1 MTSPSITI
9 EQLIAY
15 ASGDLKGDEA
25 AAVAAYVRQDPQ
37 ARATVQA
44 WRSAAATLRTDDTAS
59 PSEQAVSR
67 AKALYTSRPA
77 AAAAPRVS
85 WLEIIDRVLATLV
98 FDSRSQPAMAGFRGT
113 AEVVRLSFTCEL
125 GDVDLEVLPPD
136 GAGDARSRVIGQ
148 MSPTSQ
154 KADHVA
160 LCRQG
165 TREVAADGP
174 VLPDG
179 TFELLVEP
187 GVYDLLLHVAGRV
200 LTVPSIDLT

>member
-1 MTSPSITI
+1 MTSRSITH

-15 ASGDLKGDEA
+15 ASGDLTGDEA
-25 AAVAAYVRQDPQ
+25 AAVAAHVKVDPH
-37 ARATVQA
+37 ARATVEA
-44 WRSAAATLRTDDTAS
+44 WRSVAAAWRTDDTTT
-59 PSEQAVSR
+59 PSEQVVARVKQMY
-67 AKALYTSRPA
+67 AARPA
-77 AAAAPRVS
+77 SAAAPRAA
-85 WLEIIDRVLATLV
+85 WLELLDRVLATLV
-98 FDSRSQPAMAGFRGT
+98 FDSRTQPTMAGFRGT

-136 GAGDARSRVIGQ
+136 GAGDARARVIGQ
-148 MSPTSQ
+148 MSPSGP

-160 LCRQG
+160 FCRPG

-187 GVYDLLLHVAGRV
+187 GAYDLLLHVSGRI
-200 LTVPSIDLT
+200 LTVPSLELT